1 MANLKLHQLEFM
13 KIAFT
18 EIPEGLDV
26 AGLMLDK
33 HRRLFVEKGLNET
46 HFDLVAGHFVG
57 SCQCLK
63 VPQNLI
69 DEAVGVI
76 GPLRPVFEE
85 GGKLAKRTTEEAK
98 ELKAEEEKAED
109 KTIDHEKDKKDSA
122 TLLAKIG
129 GVPALKAAVSE
140 FYDRILADESL
151 APFFEGTNMTTI
163 KMHQLKFMEIAF
175 TGIPEGL
182 DVAGMM
188 HDKHA
193 RLFDEGLNAS
203 HFDSVAGHFVA
214 TLEHLKVPQ
223 EHIDAAVAIVGPLRP
238 VFEQGAIDAAAKK

>member
-1 MANLKLHQLEFM
+1 M

-57 SCQCLK
+57 ACQHLN

-85 GGKLAKRTTEEAK
+85 GGKLAEHSTEEAK
-98 ELKAEEEKAED
+98 AIQAEEEKGED
-109 KTIDHEKDKKDSA
+109 KTIDHEEDKNNSE
-122 TLLAKIG
+122 TLLSKIG
-129 GVPALKAAVSE
+129 GIPALKAAVGE
-140 FYDRILADESL
+140 FYDRIMADESL
-151 APFFEGTNMTTI
+151 SPFFEDTNMTMI
-163 KMHQLKFMEIAF
+163 KMHQLKFLEIAF
-175 TGIPEGL
+175 TKIPDDL

-193 RLFDEGLNAS
+193 RLFDQGLNES

-214 TLEHLKVPQ
+214 TLEHLQVPQ
-223 EHIDAAVAIVGPLRP
+223 EHIDSAVAIVVPLRP
-238 VFEQGAIDAAAKK
+238 IFVQGAINAKK